1 MFLTKV
7 DSTEIK
13 DELREVKVLRLG
25 DKDVQT
31 ANEVS
36 PFGIDSNPL
45 KDMIAIY
52 GETSNNGDT
61 VIVGYLNKNRLAQ
74 IGELRIYS
82 TDDKG
87 AEKFYTW
94 LKNDGTME
102 IGGDTDNMVR
112 YSELETAFN
121 ELKSDFNDLVAKFNS
136 HIHITTAT
144 VGSTPTPGVISPTTT
159 TATPSAA
166 DITPSKIEE
175 IKTM

>member
-7 DSTEIK
+7 DSTEVK
-13 DELREVKVLRLG
+13 EELREVKVLRLG

-45 KDMIAIY
+45 KDMIAVY

-61 VIVGYLNKNRLAQ
+61 VIVGYLNENRLAQ

-87 AEKFYTW
+87 EEKFYTW

-121 ELKSDFNDLVAKFNS
+121 ELKSDHNNLAAKWDAFCAAYVPGS
-136 HIHITTAT
+136 PSAVGLPATLASST
-144 VGSTPTPGVISPTTT
+144 VG
-159 TATPSAA
+159 ASAA

-175 IKTM
+175 IKTL